1 MRLSILPLVL
11 IPGMMLLSGCS
22 GGSGGSD
29 GSSSD
34 APPSPLSGV
43 INIEANSRVDQDT
56 MDRLGLEGAR
66 PAPGVQRLPE
76 SFVLGGYVSGED
88 GLYPADKRSCQ
99 ELFYAADPVDTY
111 TIPLAPGDTLMLQN
125 FGSCLAGASLELQLD
140 SGQTGTALVGGSV
153 VLSGVAE
160 TRDYTVTVS
169 NPSGAPARY
178 ILAKTAAATSGN
190 LSFTWPEYDF
200 AENHAIVTLESEG
213 GQSRAFAAG
222 AGMTSRHLGGDSWLL
237 TRPVMAAASPP
248 GGGRKHETL
257 SWIRDLRG
265 QPGLAQVQ
273 PDYLFRTEATPIDEP
288 FYPRQWHYG
297 LINGPAAWQL
307 VPDGGV
313 GVRVAV
319 LDTGLLRLG
328 SGLWHPDLHAN
339 VKEGADFVD
348 GGLPVDPGNSIGG
361 DVFHGTHVAGT
372 IGAVVEGNGIGG
384 VAFGSGIVP
393 VRVLGEGG
401 TGKASDLIEAINWV
415 VEGAKADVV
424 NMSLGGLPELTQ
436 LENALQRGV
445 DRGVL
450 FVAAA
455 GNASTSVKSY
465 PAASPRVLAVSAVD
479 GAGNLAGY
487 SNFGNWID
495 LAAPGGDASRDG
507 NLDGASDVVW
517 SASGELTSGGAQP
530 GYRGLQGTSMASPH
544 VAGVLAL
551 MKRVRPDLNHA
562 YVLNALEDGAL
573 TGGVGERNSTLGYGV
588 IDAAK
593 AVAAAQDSFAQ
604 TILSAS
610 PAQISL
616 SSEGLDTQRVEL
628 NVFGSGEISDIAIS
642 ALPDWL
648 AVTDKNLM
656 TRPYSF
662 TVALRNDLLEQGAV
676 ARGQVGVTYQVGGK
690 ASTLTVP
697 AIGQLISD
705 QEARDAGRHF
715 VLLVNTEPDE
725 RGFYLAASQVV
736 VEAEAGQYAFRFE
749 FDDGEEP
756 HRLSE
761 VRPGDYYLVA
771 GSDHDGDGLIC
782 QPGEACAEYPVA
794 GLREIVTITDEASLS
809 NIRMTTGFSRPT
821 ISTTTPETLPRPGF
835 KGYRLLDVDV
845 GGARNSNGAK
855 AIQ

>member
-1 MRLSILPLVL
+1 MV
-11 IPGMMLLSGCS
+11 LLSGCS
-22 GGSGGSD
+22 GGSGSSD
-29 GSSSD
+29 GPSSEV
-34 APPSPLSGV
+34 PPSPLSGV

-76 SFVLGGYVSGED
+76 NFVLAGYVSGGD

-99 ELFYAADPVDTY
+99 ELFYSADPVDTF
-111 TIPLAPGDTLMLQN
+111 TVPLAPGDTLMLQN
-125 FGSCLAGASLELQLD
+125 FGSCLGGVSLELQLD
-140 SGQTGTALVGGSV
+140 SGQTETAPMGGSAV
-153 VLSGVAE
+153 ISGVAE
-160 TRDYTVTVS
+160 SRDYTVTVR

-178 ILAKTAAATSGN
+178 ILAKTAAATAGN

-213 GQSRAFAAG
+213 GQPQVFAAG
-222 AGMTSRHLGGDSWLL
+222 TGITPRHLEGNSWLL
-237 TRPVMAAASPP
+237 TRPVAASSSRS
-248 GGGRKHETL
+248 GAARKHETL
-257 SWIRDLRG
+257 GWIRELRG

-273 PDYLFRTEATPIDEP
+273 PDYLFSTQATGTPIDEP

-297 LINGPAAWQL
+297 QINGPAAWQL
-307 VPDGGV
+307 VPDGGS
-313 GVRVAV
+313 GIRVAV
-319 LDTGLLRLG
+319 LDTGLLRQG

-339 VKEGADFVD
+339 VKAGADFVD
-348 GGLPVDPGNSIGG
+348 GGLPADPGNSIGG

-372 IGAVVEGNGIGG
+372 IGAVVDGNGIGG
-384 VAFGSGIVP
+384 VSFGADIVP

-401 TGKASDLIEAINWV
+401 TGKASDLIDAINWV
-415 VEGAKADVV
+415 VDGAKADVV
-424 NMSLGGLPELTQ
+424 NMSLGGLPEITQ

-445 DRGVL
+445 DQGVL

-517 SASGELTSGGAQP
+517 SASGELTSGGALP

-551 MKRVRPDLNHA
+551 MKRVRPALNHA
-562 YVLNALEDGAL
+562 YVLKALDDGAL
-573 TGGVGERNSTLGYGV
+573 TDGTGERNNTLGYGV

-610 PAQISL
+610 PAQVSL
-616 SSEGLDTQRVEL
+616 SSEGQDTQRVEL
-628 NVFGSGEISDIAIS
+628 NVFGSGVISDVTIS
-642 ALPDWL
+642 APPDWL
-648 AVTDKNLM
+648 AVTDKHL
-656 TRPYSF
+656 TTPPYSF
-662 TVALRNDLLEQGAV
+662 TVSLRKDLLDTGVV
-676 ARGQVGVTYQVGGK
+676 ARGEVGVTYEVGGN
-690 ASTLTVP
+690 ANSLRVP
-697 AIGQLISD
+697 VIGQLISD

-715 VLLVNTEPDE
+715 VLLVNTEPDD
-725 RGFYLAASQVV
+725 RGFYLAESQVV
-736 VEAEAGQYAFRFE
+736 VEAEAGEYAFRFE
-749 FDDGEEP
+749 FDDGKEP
-756 HRLSE
+756 RRLSE

-794 GLREIVTITDEASLS
+794 GLREIVTVTDEASLS
-809 NIRMTTGFSRPT
+809 NIRMTTGFARPT
-821 ISTTTPETLPRPGF
+821 ISAATPEVLPRPGF
-835 KGYRLLDVDV
+835 KGYKLLS
-845 GGARNSNGAK
+845 GEARGARGSNGMR